1 MNPETQH
8 QHVLEIVVEQFTSEL
23 RAGQQPAVQDYQQRY
38 PQLAQELGSLLSS
51 IAMIEHLKEG
61 SQTRSLPNSR
71 LDQVQQLSHVGNY
84 NILREIGRGGMGIV
98 FAAVHES
105 LGSRVAIKVLPTPP
119 MTGAAHIERF
129 RREAQAAARL
139 HHTNIVSVFG
149 VGQEE
154 GFHYYV
160 MDYVDGHGL
169 NHVISLMRS
178 RELNDASQAEAG
190 QAKRSVLTKTVGS
203 TPTLTS
209 TAVRLQMATSTD
221 RAQPP
226 FKGSMDGLPQGTA
239 RFRWCAQ
246 LGVRLADALEHAH
259 GANILHRDIKPS
271 NIMLDQQGTVW
282 ITDFGLA
289 KDSLSDSQ
297 LTKTGEVVGTPQYL
311 PPEALDGQYD
321 QRSEVYA
328 LGLVLYELA
337 TLRPAYTPG
346 TAAEL
351 IRAISKGSPP
361 PIRRC
366 TPNLPLDLAT
376 IIDKAVAREP
386 GARYQ
391 SAAQLKHD
399 LRAFVEHRPISARR
413 PGTLESTWRWA
424 RRNPLVAGLTTMS
437 IGLLALVAV
446 SASVGYWMTT
456 SALKKEAEVT
466 ATLREQQKKT
476 DAARQQAEQN
486 LKEMQQQYAR
496 AESNVAVTIAA
507 FDEMFKQI
515 IARGGERSVDM
526 QYDSLREISGIES
539 SLTKQDADFL
549 DHMLK
554 FYQQFAELNQD
565 NEKLQVESARA
576 YRRVGNIYQIVG
588 QIPSAIEAYNNS
600 LRLLPEIQG
609 KQDSQPDAIDKQ
621 TLLARVQTQNELS
634 AALRR
639 SGSFKE
645 SQEWNQRS
653 IGMLEQSGSLTDDP
667 QVRLELART
676 MSWLGF
682 NMLQA
687 LSGAAP
693 QFPDRMGLPDRMGP
707 PDRMGRSGR
716 PGPPEPLGPP
726 PEGRPPGGRPQN
738 GRPPGGRPNDRRPPD
753 LVRMERENLPLNER
767 AIKILDELIAQDPEN
782 AEYLATRATCCC
794 TLAAFHLNK
803 QKEKAIE
810 YRNQAV
816 DALDRLTEQRP
827 DSLEYQYLLALASGL
842 MPTEM
847 QADDVKLLERGCQI
861 CQQLIERQ
869 PTMLDYHHLLA
880 NLKIKLAGHYLK
892 QSEPQAAYEQ
902 LRSARASMIHLREN
916 AESDRSYRLTFGLFV
931 RELQQLQ
938 RLSREESEN
947 RIANETGQIL
957 QQFRDQERPA
967 RPGL

>member
-1 MNPETQH
+1 MNPETENQ
-8 QHVLEIVVEQFTSEL
+8 QALEHVIDQFTSEL
-23 RAGQQPAVQDYQQRY
+23 RAGQQPTIQDYQQRY

-51 IAMIEHLKEG
+51 IAMIEQLKEG
-61 SQTRSLPNSR
+61 AETRGLSNSR
-71 LDQVQQLSHVGNY
+71 LDQVQQLSRVGNY

-169 NHVISLMRS
+169 NHVISLLRS
-178 RELNDASQAEAG
+178 REFGDDSQTDARSP
-190 QAKRSVLTKTVGS
+190 KRSILTKTVGS

-209 TAVRLQMATSTD
+209 AATSLQASKPKD
-221 RAQPP
+221 RSQSVSS
-226 FKGSMDGLPQGTA
+226 GSVDGLPRGQA
-239 RFRWCAQ
+239 RFRWSAH

-259 GANILHRDIKPS
+259 SANILHRDIKPS
-271 NIMLDQQGTVW
+271 NILLDHQGTVW

-311 PPEALDGQYD
+311 PPEALDGHYD

-328 LGLVLYELA
+328 LGLVLYELT
-337 TLRPAYTPG
+337 TLRPAYSAG

-351 IRAISKGSPP
+351 IRAISKGPP
-361 PIRRC
+361 LPVRRC
-366 TPNLPLDLAT
+366 APDLPLDLAT

-386 GARYQ
+386 SARYQ
-391 SAAQLKHD
+391 SAADLKRD

-413 PGTLESTWRWA
+413 PGVLESTWRWA

-437 IGLLALVAV
+437 IGLLVLVAV

-466 ATLREQQKKT
+466 ATLREQQQKT

-486 LKEMQQQYAR
+486 LKQMQQQYAR

-515 IARGGERSVDM
+515 IARGGQRSVDM

-565 NEKLQVESARA
+565 NEKLQLESARA

-600 LRLLPEIQG
+600 LRLLPEIQDD
-609 KQDSQPDAIDKQ
+609 QAAQPDATHKQ
-621 TLLARVQTQNELS
+621 TLLTRVQTQNELS
-634 AALRR
+634 SALRR
-639 SGSFKE
+639 SGSLKD

-653 IGMLEQSGSLTDDP
+653 ISMLEQSGNLTADP

-682 NMLQA
+682 NLLQA
-687 LSGAAP
+687 LSGAVP
-693 QFPDRMGLPDRMGP
+693 QPPDRMGP
-707 PDRMGRSGR
+707 PDRMRPPDRLGSAGR
-716 PGPPEPLGPP
+716 PGPPPPLGS
-726 PEGRPPGGRPQN
+726 PEGRPPGGRPPG
-738 GRPPGGRPNDRRPPD
+738 GRLPNGRPNDRRPPD
-753 LVRMERENLPLNER
+753 LARMERENLPLNER
-767 AIKILDELIAQDPEN
+767 AIEILDELIAQDPDN

-794 TLAAFHLNK
+794 TLAAIHLNK
-803 QKEKAIE
+803 QKEKAVE

-816 DALDRLTEQRP
+816 DALDRLTGQYP

-842 MPTEM
+842 MPPDL
-847 QADDVKLLERGCQI
+847 QAADVKLLERGCQI
-861 CQQLIERQ
+861 CQQLVERQ

-880 NLKIKLAGHYLK
+880 NLKIKLAGHYL
-892 QSEPQAAYEQ
+892 QQNDPQAAYEQ
-902 LRSARASMIHLREN
+902 LRSARSSMTQLREN
-916 AESDRSYRLTFGLFV
+916 ANSDRSYRLTFGLFL
-931 RELQQLQ
+931 RELQHLQ
-938 RLSREESEN
+938 RLSRENGEN
-947 RIANETGQIL
+947 RIANEIKQIL
-957 QQFRDQERPA
+957 EASRE
-967 RPGL
+967 